1 MTDPGF
7 KRHNVIATFP
17 EEESARRALEA
28 LKAEG
33 IDAKDMSYLSR
44 RNEEAVSQMESRQE
58 AVEVSEGVAK
68 DVAAGGAA
76 GTAAGG
82 AAGFIAGAI
91 AFGIPGIGPA
101 VGAGIWA
108 ATLGGAAAGA
118 TAGGVIGGI
127 KEMWEAR
134 YRDAVRE
141 GSVLVGV
148 HADDPQEV
156 ERAARV
162 LEKEE
167 PARLD
172 SFGPAAEPAPEDPEK
187 PDR

>member
-1 MTDPGF
+1 MSDPGF

-17 EEESARRALEA
+17 DEPSARRALEA
-28 LKAEG
+28 LSDEG

-44 RNEEAVSQMESRQE
+44 RNEKAVSQMESRQE
-58 AVEVSEGVAK
+58 VVDVSEGVAK
-68 DVAAGGAA
+68 DVAVGGAA

-108 ATLGGAAAGA
+108 TTLGGAAAGA

-127 KEMWEAR
+127 QEMWEAR
-134 YRDAVRE
+134 YKDAVTE
-141 GSVLVGV
+141 GHVLVGV
-148 HADDPQEV
+148 HSDDPHV
-156 ERAARV
+156 VDRSTRV

-167 PARLD
+167 PLRID
-172 SFGPAAEPAPEDPEK
+172 SFGPSAEPADEDPEK
-187 PDR
+187 PGR